1 MPSKAHNISGKQPWE
16 RKTHQQNF
24 LLLRLWIYISWSWLT
39 GSCPPLHACEIT
51 PYYLLYHF
59 ISSHPLSRCGCVS
72 VIMFTGTFVTL
83 KTGGI
88 RGAFRQKQILFR
100 KLLMLLNWERGGEG
114 KLVFHFFRDLRYLK
128 PDEGRA
134 WMLLLIS
141 FVCRLLSSFTWG
153 NHVGCGDDK

>member
-1 MPSKAHNISGKQPWE
+1 MPSKAHNISGKQPRE

-24 LLLRLWIYISWSWLT
+24 LLLRLWIYTSWSWLT

-59 ISSHPLSRCGCVS
+59 ISSHPLSRCGCLS

-100 KLLMLLNWERGGEG
+100 KLLMLLNWERGGRGETCFSFLQRFALFKARRRKG
-114 KLVFHFFRDLRYLK
+114 LD
-128 PDEGRA
+128 A
-134 WMLLLIS
+134 LIN
-141 FVCRLLSSFTWG
+141 FVCLSATQLFHLRKPCRLRG
-153 NHVGCGDDK
+153 R